1 MASSAVPTLDGL
13 GRIPE
18 ELYIVAITFLTMTWA
33 SVLAR
38 FYVRGYML
46 RSFGWDDWT
55 LIPAQICYTAQCA
68 YLISEARMEMD
79 PAKYNNIKSISQLV
93 TKLVVFSGIYA
104 LTCVLLKISLGLFFL
119 RIITAKW
126 QRNII
131 YAGMMIITLYGITYF
146 GLCTFGCGDPS
157 KYLLRISLNQ
167 CISIKNVVIPASY
180 VFTAL
185 NAVMDWTMA
194 LLPISTIWHLNMPKT
209 TKFWAYLLMLLGAA
223 GSIVSLIRFAF
234 VKSLEPDVMF
244 FKNTGKLS
252 IYSHIEPGLGIVAV
266 CFATLRPLFRQCIEG
281 AKSVSGTH
289 KSHGPSGKRT
299 SITQSSEIQLTSLS
313 KNRRDRD
320 GFVTF
325 DGSDGMQ
332 TQWSNEHEI
341 GVKTDFTV
349 ETRLTGTASYD
360 LEPGDGL
367 SFPQPPPIPRP
378 TRHSRYS

>member
-1 MASSAVPTLDGL
+1 
-13 GRIPE
+13 
-18 ELYIVAITFLTMTWA
+18 MTWT
-33 SVLAR
+33 SVFAR
-38 FYVRGYML
+38 AYVRGYML

-68 YLISEARMEMD
+68 YLISMARMEMN

-119 RIITAKW
+119 RIITEKW

-131 YAGMMIITLYGITYF
+131 YAGITINTLYGITYF

-157 KYLLRISLNQ
+157 KYLLRITLNQ
-167 CISIKNVVIPASY
+167 CISVKNVVIPASY

-194 LLPISTIWHLNMPKT
+194 LLPISTIWHLNMPKM

-244 FKNTGKLS
+244 FKNTGKLA
-252 IYSHIEPGLGIVAV
+252 IYSHIEPGLGIVAEPP
-266 CFATLRPLFRQCIEG
+266 FMIWGPGMDYRFL
-281 AKSVSGTH
+281 
-289 KSHGPSGKRT
+289 SHLPYRDPSGILGTLEIPTEHESLEGYDLVPESRPGF
-299 SITQSSEIQLTSLS
+299 ITETANKILTRFEPHLDGVTRSTAIAGDSVKKLQST
-313 KNRRDRD
+313 
-320 GFVTF
+320 VTF
-325 DGSDGMQ
+325 D
-332 TQWSNEHEI
+332 
-341 GVKTDFTV
+341 
-349 ETRLTGTASYD
+349 
-360 LEPGDGL
+360 
-367 SFPQPPPIPRP
+367 
-378 TRHSRYS
+378 